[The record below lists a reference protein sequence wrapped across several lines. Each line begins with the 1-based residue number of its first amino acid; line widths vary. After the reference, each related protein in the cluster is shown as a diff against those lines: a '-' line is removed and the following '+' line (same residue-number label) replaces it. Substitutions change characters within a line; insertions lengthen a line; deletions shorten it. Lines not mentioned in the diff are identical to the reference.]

1 MSLTNSQNSGQPS
14 HFILQTA
21 WKWIVSLRVTVILF
35 VLSAL
40 LVFFGTLAQKQAGIW
55 DVITRYFWSWF
66 VMVPNQLI
74 ADFLKIFGL
83 GFIGPSQEFPGEF
96 PLPGGKL
103 LAILLFIN
111 LFAGFLKVTSR
122 DWKYPSRRWR
132 LPGIALLHMGLLL
145 LMLGE
150 FITREWAVE
159 GQMAIVT
166 GSSSNFV
173 ERRDKYEL
181 VFLRPDDKH
190 PELDHVVGIP
200 GSRLIEAAKSKAKI
214 SDSRLPFSVEVMEFH
229 PNSQLL
235 EKLPEGFVNLADKG
249 DGLDVSIKGAKKVT
263 GTDPE
268 QRVDLPSAFVKL
280 SDNKT
285 GQPLGTWLVST
296 WLSAIS
302 DKKTQLIETG
312 DKSQPAQMALRF
324 MRVYKPYTI
333 TLKKFIHDVYPGTDT
348 PKNFQSDIVLD
359 DPGQGVLRETTIKM
373 NQPMRHAGETFFQ
386 SSWLPG
392 DSGTVLQ
399 VVQNPGWTIP
409 YISCVLVSLGM
420 LLHFGAALLV
430 FLKKGN
436 GKSLGNEA
444 IPTIKPS
451 RLDGATAAM
460 RLPNWFGPVVVWAA
474 CGLVGILAYTA
485 ATSTPAMRS
494 DAFNFDAFGELPML
508 EGGRIKPIDTLARN
522 RLMLFSQRQD
532 IIETPVAGAKKV
544 AHVPAIQWLLDVLT
558 SRLGDNSRAESLPVF
573 RVDYDQVRELLKLE
587 TREGLRYS
595 ISDFRKGGK
604 FEAFFAE
611 ASRASKIDPQLRD
624 KYQERILQLGSNLQ
638 AWLELQSLQRPEMLP
653 PENWDGSTN
662 WTTVGEVLSEVRT
675 SYSEGKKEGIDPA
688 KLSLAAIFLAYS
700 DNKPRQFNEQVA
712 LYKKA
717 IESRIPAGDI
727 WRTEL
732 EFNFNQVQPFYIALY
747 YYGFSLFFTLLGWIV
762 AAFATKGSQKDP
774 GALLHHAAWALASEA
789 FLIHTVGLIFRIII
803 TQRPPVTNL
812 YTSAIF
818 IGWGACALGLLLEYL
833 LRRGLG
839 NILPAAIGIATLIL
853 AQNLA
858 AGGDTMEVL
867 QAVLDTNFWLA
878 THVTTIT
885 LGYAATFA
893 AGAIANL
900 FVIGRIV
907 QLFMPQ
913 NLNRQKGLDLVTGK
927 MIYGITCFAML
938 LSFVGTVLG
947 GIWADQSWG
956 RFWGWD
962 PKENGAVLIVI
973 WNALLLH
980 ARWAGLVK
988 TPGMAILAIL
998 GGMVTAWSWFG
1009 TNQLGV
1015 GLHAYGFNNA
1025 LASGCMIFWLC
1036 QLFVSLLGGI
1046 ISLKDR
1052 SDAFL
1057 VRNTAKPSAA
1067 QE

>member
-1 MSLTNSQNSGQPS
+1 MSSTTRQNSGNAPYP
-14 HFILQTA
+14 ILDLA
-21 WKWIVSLRVTVILF
+21 WKWIVSLRVTVVLF

-74 ADFLKIFGL
+74 VDFLKIFGL
-83 GFIGPSQEFPGEF
+83 DFIGPSQEMAGEF

-122 DWKYPSRRWR
+122 DWKYPQRRWR

-150 FITREWAVE
+150 FITREWAIE

-181 VFLRPDDKH
+181 VFLRPDETH
-190 PELDHVVGIP
+190 PGMDRVVGIP
-200 GSRLIEAAKSKAKI
+200 GSMLIEAADSKKKI
-214 SDSRLPFSVEVMEFH
+214 SDSRLPFSVEVIAFY
-229 PNSQLL
+229 PNSQIL
-235 EKLPEGFVNLADKG
+235 EKIPEGFVNLADKG
-249 DGLDVSIKGAKKVT
+249 DGLDVTVKDAKPVT

-285 GQPLGTWLVST
+285 GQAIGTWLVST
-296 WLSAIS
+296 WLSGIS
-302 DKKTQLIETG
+302 DKKTQLVEAT
-312 DKSQPAQMALRF
+312 DKAQTNQMTLRF

-333 TLKKFIHDVYPGTDT
+333 TLKKFIHDVYPGTNT
-348 PKNFQSDIVLD
+348 PKNFQSDIILD
-359 DPGQGVLRETTIKM
+359 DPSQGVHRDSTIMM

-430 FLKKGN
+430 FLKKGQVN
-436 GKSLGNEA
+436 GLEKGPIHKP
-444 IPTIKPS
+444 IPSGTPS
-451 RLDGATAAM
+451 Q
-460 RLPNWFGPVVVWAA
+460 RLPDWFGPGVVWAVVA
-474 CGLVGILAYTA
+474 LVGIVAYTA
-485 ATSTPAMRS
+485 ATSTPPVRS
-494 DAFNFDAFGELPML
+494 DAFHFDAFGELPML
-508 EGGRIKPIDTLARN
+508 EGGRIKPVDTLARN
-522 RLMLFSQRQD
+522 RLMLISQRQD
-532 IIETPVAGAKKV
+532 ITETPVAGAKKT
-544 AHVPAIQWLLDVLT
+544 AKVPAIQWLLEVLT
-558 SRLGDNSRAESLPVF
+558 SRLGDNSRAENLPVF

-587 TREGLRYS
+587 NREGFRYS
-595 ISDFRKGGK
+595 IADFRKGGK

-611 ASRASKIDPQLRD
+611 ASRASKIDPQKRD

-638 AWLELQSLQRPEMLP
+638 AWLELQSLQKPEMLP
-653 PENWDGSTN
+653 PENWDGTTN

-700 DNKPRQFNEQVA
+700 DNKPKQFNEQVA

-717 IESRIPAGDI
+717 IEGRIPAGDT
-727 WRTEL
+727 WRAEM

-747 YYGFSLFFTLLGWIV
+747 YYGFSLFFTLMGWVV
-762 AAFATKGSQKDP
+762 AVFATKGTTKDP
-774 GALLHHAAWALASEA
+774 GALLHHAAWALASGA
-789 FLIHTVGLIFRIII
+789 LFIHTTGLIFRIII

-818 IGWGACALGLLLEYL
+818 IGWGACALGLLLEFL

-839 NILPAAIGIATLIL
+839 NILANAIGIGTLIL

-900 FVIGRIV
+900 FVLGRIAL
-907 QLFMPQ
+907 LFMPP
-913 NLNRQKGLDLVTGK
+913 NPDRQKWLDLVTGK
-927 MIYGITCFAML
+927 MIYGIACFAML

-988 TPGMAILAIL
+988 TPGMANLAIM

-1036 QLFVSLLGGI
+1036 QFFLTILGSI

-1052 SDAFL
+1052 SDAYLF
-1057 VRNTAKPSAA
+1057 RNKINSSQTA
-1067 QE
+1067 

>member
-1 MSLTNSQNSGQPS
+1 MSLTNLQNSGPAP
-14 HFILQTA
+14 HPILHWV
-21 WKWIVSLRVTVILF
+21 WKCIVSLRVTVVLF

-40 LVFFGTLAQKQAGIW
+40 LVFFGTLAQKQSGIW
-55 DVITRYFWSWF
+55 DVITQYFWSWF
-66 VMVPNQLI
+66 VLIPNQLL

-83 GFIGPSQEFPGEF
+83 GFIGPSQEFPGSF

-111 LFAGFLKVTSR
+111 LFAGSLKVISR
-122 DWKYPSRRWR
+122 DWKYPQRRWR
-132 LPGIALLHMGLLL
+132 LPGIALLHIGLLL
-145 LMLGE
+145 LMVGE
-150 FITREWAVE
+150 FITREWAIE

-166 GSSSNFV
+166 GTSSNFI

-181 VFLRPDDKH
+181 VFLRPDEKH
-190 PELDHVVGIP
+190 PEMDYVVGIP
-200 GSRLIEAAKSKAKI
+200 GSLLIEAAKTKAKI
-214 SDSRLPFSVEVMEFH
+214 SDSRLPFSVEVVEFNA
-229 PNSQLL
+229 NSQIL

-249 DGLDVSIKGAKKVT
+249 DGLDVGVKGAKPVT

-285 GQPLGTWLVST
+285 GQSLGTWLVST
-296 WLSAIS
+296 WLSGIS

-312 DKSQPAQMALRF
+312 DKNQTMQMTLRF

-333 TLKKFIHDVYPGTDT
+333 TLNKFIHDVYPGTDT
-348 PKNFQSDIVLD
+348 AKNFQSDIVLD
-359 DPGQGVLRETTIKM
+359 DPSQGVHRETTIKM

-430 FLKKGN
+430 FLKKENGHGTEKGN
-436 GKSLGNEA
+436 SQTSTPSVRPGTT
-444 IPTIKPS
+444 TIQ
-451 RLDGATAAM
+451 
-460 RLPNWFGPVVVWAA
+460 RLPNWFGPVVVWAVIA
-474 CGLVGILAYTA
+474 LVGTVAYTA
-485 ATSTPAMRS
+485 ATSTPALRS

-508 EGGRIKPIDTLARN
+508 EGGRIKPVDTLARN

-532 IIETPVAGAKKV
+532 IIETPVAGAKKT
-544 AHVPAIQWLLDVLT
+544 AKVPAIQWLLDVLT
-558 SRLGDNSRAESLPVF
+558 SRLGDNSRAESYPVF

-604 FEAFFAE
+604 FEEFFAE
-611 ASRASKIDPQLRD
+611 ASRASKVDPQKRD

-638 AWLELQSLQRPEMLP
+638 AWLELQSLQKPDMLP
-653 PENWDGSTN
+653 PENWDGFTN
-662 WTTVGEVLSEVRT
+662 WTSVGEVLGEVRA
-675 SYSEGKKEGIDPA
+675 SFNEGKKDGIDPA
-688 KLSLAAIFLAYS
+688 KLSLAAILLAYS

-717 IESRIPAGDI
+717 IESRVPAGDN
-727 WRTEL
+727 WRAEM

-747 YYGFSLFFTLLGWIV
+747 YYGFSLFFTLLGWVV
-762 AAFATKGSQKDP
+762 AAFATKGSSKDP

-818 IGWGACALGLLLEYL
+818 IGWGACALGLLLEFL

-839 NILPAAIGIATLIL
+839 NILATAIGIATLIL

-900 FVIGRIV
+900 FVLGRV
-907 QLFMPQ
+907 AQLFLPQ
-913 NLNRQKGLDLVTGK
+913 NLERQKWLDLVTGK

-988 TPGMAILAIL
+988 TPGMANIAIM
-998 GGMVTAWSWFG
+998 GSMVTAWSWFG

-1036 QLFVSLLGGI
+1036 QFFLAILGSI

-1052 SDAFL
+1052 SDAYL
-1057 VRNTAKPSAA
+1057 ARNKAKPNQTA
-1067 QE
+1067 